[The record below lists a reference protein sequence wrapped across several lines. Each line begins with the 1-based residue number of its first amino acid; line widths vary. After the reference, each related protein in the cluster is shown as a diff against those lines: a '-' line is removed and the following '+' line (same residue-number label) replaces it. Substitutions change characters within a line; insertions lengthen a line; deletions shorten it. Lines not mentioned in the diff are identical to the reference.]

1 MIVINCFFFL
11 LPLKRK
17 IMFFALAAFAASA
30 GAGRPTITA
39 TTPVSFGK
47 RANVTIHWSGLD
59 VCKKLKL

>member
-1 MIVINCFFFL
+1 MI
-11 LPLKRK
+11 
-17 IMFFALAAFAASA
+17 ALAAFAASA

-59 VCKKLKL
+59 VCKKIKL